1 MNVIE
6 HEHPLKLVD
15 LQMIK
20 DPKEE
25 DSEEESNDE
34 EEIIAPDDVF
44 VCSCNRCYQEI
55 KAYYRYYYKCTND
68 SCDYSLHKFCAELP
82 TTIEHALHPFP
93 LEIFH
98 EKTWS
103 WTCSVCRRRHMPG
116 RVCYQTPYHIR
127 LSNLYID
134 DFYIDVNCA
143 VEVEKKKIQHPSHPH
158 PLVSLVSE
166 PILCKCSACGKEHKG
181 TFLHC
186 TTCSNFAIHND
197 CASLPKSL
205 LIQHT
210 TDNTF
215 HHTHP
220 LVLSY
225 SISEQELRE
234 KYYPNCRV
242 CDGYFEFKR
251 LWIYKCERCIYYTHL
266 DCATSR
272 GESFMSILSSAA
284 NGPTTYTDDKI
295 SLYQINHQHE
305 IFLVDIECID
315 IFGPTSSKIN
325 NSSIKF
331 HDPMKKVELLCN
343 VCLRPIMEM
352 PFYKCTAYEDEGC
365 NFTLHE
371 WCTRLPIKV
380 ENHPGHPKHTLLL
393 MSNVPPDRQFSDRF
407 RCRVCSLLC
416 NGYGYGCVT
425 CKFYV
430 DITCG
435 LMPKNITHKSHPN
448 HLLRVKYISASR
460 ECLMC
465 RSNSGLERHL
475 RGDHQ
480 LVYSCDSCD
489 VYIHSECALLLP
501 ETINIIYDKHPMHLS
516 YQPIENH
523 KSEYFCEV
531 CEEKLNPH
539 YCFYHCDECSQSV
552 HSACADSLIFRPI
565 KKTYDHRHRSIYE
578 YINVKSGSIQKDS

>member
-1 MNVIE
+1 M
-6 HEHPLKLVD
+6 
-15 LQMIK
+15 K

-34 EEIIAPDDVF
+34 EEIIVPDDVF
-44 VCSCNRCYQEI
+44 VCSCNRCDQEI
-55 KAYYRYYYKCTND
+55 NVYYRYYYKCTND

-98 EKTWS
+98 EKNWY

-116 RVCYQTPYHIR
+116 RVIYYTPYHIH
-127 LSNLYID
+127 LS

-181 TFLHC
+181 TFLQC

-210 TDNTF
+210 TNNTF
-215 HHTHP
+215 HHAHP

-225 SISEQELRE
+225 SISEQELEE
-234 KYYPNCRV
+234 KYYPRCRV

-251 LWIYKCERCIYYTHL
+251 LWIYKCEKCIYYAHL

-272 GESFMSILSSAA
+272 GEPFMSMISSTGKGQTIKNFKDVDYPDLLHLPFPDINYSVPKQHLISKA
-284 NGPTTYTDDKI
+284 NGPTTYTNDKI

-305 IFLVDIECID
+305 LVLVDTECID
-315 IFGPTSSKIN
+315 IFGPTSSKID
-325 NSSIKF
+325 NSFIKL

-352 PFYKCTAYEDEGC
+352 PFYKCMAYEDEGC

-371 WCTRLPIKV
+371 CLEAFK
-380 ENHPGHPKHTLLL
+380 
-393 MSNVPPDRQFSDRF
+393 
-407 RCRVCSLLC
+407 
-416 NGYGYGCVT
+416 
-425 CKFYV
+425 
-430 DITCG
+430 
-435 LMPKNITHKSHPN
+435 KNIHDHSH
-448 HLLRVKYISASR
+448 R
-460 ECLMC
+460 
-465 RSNSGLERHL
+465 
-475 RGDHQ
+475 
-480 LVYSCDSCD
+480 
-489 VYIHSECALLLP
+489 
-501 ETINIIYDKHPMHLS
+501 LS
-516 YQPIENH
+516 FAQGIDQE
-523 KSEYFCEV
+523 
-531 CEEKLNPH
+531 
-539 YCFYHCDECSQSV
+539 
-552 HSACADSLIFRPI
+552 
-565 KKTYDHRHRSIYE
+565 
-578 YINVKSGSIQKDS
+578 